1 MPEERRRTMIITGG
15 AGNNGLAIVRM
26 ALARGMNVA
35 FMSGW
40 HEKAQKAIAKLDP
53 KYKDQVIGFAQN
65 PQAQLAINMAN
76 APELYKED
84 STQEDVLTW
93 IYERFGGID
102 VVVNGSGGHIRKNFE
117 ETDKAFWHHSMEV
130 VEAAFFNTKLAMPYL
145 LESKAPRVINLTTCD
160 GRAGGYFD
168 NPSFAAARGGII
180 ALTHEMARELGP
192 RGITVNCVA
201 IGHIEQDVPDE
212 DALTDEERA
221 EMLMATPLKRLGVPT
236 DVAGA
241 VNFLASEEASFI
253 TGAVIDVNGGIL
265 MGS

>member
-1 MPEERRRTMIITGG
+1 MSQQRRTMIITGG

-26 ALARGMNVA
+26 ALERGMNVA
-35 FMSGW
+35 FMSSR
-40 HEKAQKAIAKLDP
+40 HDRAQEAVAKIDP
-53 KYKDQVIGFAQN
+53 KYRDRVVGYAQN
-65 PQAQLAINMAN
+65 PKAKAEINMAC
-76 APELYKED
+76 APELYDENT
-84 STQEDVLTW
+84 TQEDVLRW
-93 IYERFGGID
+93 IYEQFGSID
-102 VVVNGSGGHIRKNFE
+102 VVINGSGGHTRKNFE
-117 ETDKAFWHHSMEV
+117 ETDKEFWHHSMEV
-130 VEAAFFNTKLAMPYL
+130 LEGAFFNTKLAMPYL
-145 LESKAPRVINLTTCD
+145 LKSSAPRVINLTTCD

-192 RGITVNCVA
+192 KGITVNCVA
-201 IGHIEQDVPDE
+201 IGHIEEDVPE

-221 EMLMATPLKRLGVPT
+221 EMLMATPLKRLGVPA

>member
-1 MPEERRRTMIITGG
+1 MPEKRRTMIITGG

-26 ALARGMNVA
+26 ALERGMNVA
-35 FMSGW
+35 FMSSR
-40 HEKAQKAIAKLDP
+40 HDRAQEAVAKIEP
-53 KYKDQVIGFAQN
+53 KYQKQVVGFAQN
-65 PQAQLAINMAN
+65 PQAKLEINMAC
-76 APELYKED
+76 APELYNEN
-84 STQEDVLTW
+84 STQEDVLRW
-93 IYERFGGID
+93 IYERFGSID
-102 VVVNGSGGHIRKNFE
+102 VVVNGSGGHTRKNFE
-117 ETDKAFWHHSMEV
+117 ETDKEFWHHSMEV
-130 VEAAFFNTKLAMPYL
+130 LEGAFFNTKLAMPYL
-145 LESKAPRVINLTTCD
+145 LESSAPRVINLTTCD

-192 RGITVNCVA
+192 KGITVNCVA
-201 IGHIEQDVPDE
+201 IGHIEQDVPEDE
-212 DALTDEERA
+212 LTDEERA
-221 EMLMATPLKRLGVPT
+221 EMLMATPLKRLGVPG